1 MPAIDVRHARGVLPT
16 RSSSCSLVGAVL
28 LLGAC
33 AAPAPSV
40 SDSPTAPA
48 SHSSSSTEASASSQ
62 ASVSRD
68 QGWIADLERLVTARE
83 EFHPD
88 PWHGIER
95 AAYVAAVDDVI
106 ARVGELSDDELLVE
120 TVRLAAMP
128 TWAGRDGHGGIHPW
142 GEGDFG
148 THLYPLRLYAFS
160 DGIFVV
166 DALPPYRD
174 LIGDQLLAIGGH
186 DVETLLDAVEPLVAR
201 DNHQQ
206 VLSHGPRLMV
216 TAEVLH
222 GLGLISDPG
231 LPIAF
236 DLASAGEV
244 AVAPVTMA
252 AYEAWAG
259 GHHSLAPPQRPAGAA
274 WLRRIDEPSW
284 FEWQPEAG
292 TLIIQYNMVMGRM
305 PSAIDEIE
313 ARMAGGG
320 LERIVVDVRHNGG
333 GDNTTYVSFL
343 STLQDADAA
352 GIPVYVIMG
361 RFTFSAAGN
370 FVTDVEQTTDA
381 VFVGEDLGTSPN
393 HFGDSISVRLEH
405 SGLVFR
411 VAPQHHVASTP
422 DDPRI
427 TIEPDLPV
435 PISSDDYFGDTD
447 PAMEAIL
454 ADS

>member
-1 MPAIDVRHARGVLPT
+1 
-16 RSSSCSLVGAVL
+16 L

-33 AAPAPSV
+33 ATPVPS
-40 SDSPTAPA
+40 SDGPLA
-48 SHSSSSTEASASSQ
+48 SAREPSFLPEASASSE
-62 ASVSRD
+62 AAVSRTE
-68 QGWIADLERLVTARE
+68 GWIADLERLVSARE

-88 PWHGIER
+88 PWHGIDRGE
-95 AAYVAAVDDVI
+95 YVASVEEVIGRVDQLT
-106 ARVGELSDDELLVE
+106 EDELLVE

-128 TWAGRDGHGGIHPW
+128 TWAGRDGHGGIYPW

-148 THLYPLRLYAFS
+148 THLYPMRLYAFS

-166 DALPPYRD
+166 DALPPYD
-174 LIGDQLLAIGGH
+174 ALVGDQVSAIGGH
-186 DVETLLDAVEPLVAR
+186 DVAAVLDAVEPLVPR

-216 TAEVLH
+216 TAEILH
-222 GLGLISDPG
+222 GLGLIDDPAVPLTFELIG
-231 LPIAF
+231 
-236 DLASAGEV
+236 AGDV
-244 AVAPVTMA
+244 AVAPVPMET
-252 AYEAWAG
+252 YEAWAG
-259 GHHSLAPPQRPAGAA
+259 GHHSLAPPQRAAGGA
-274 WLRRIDEPSW
+274 WLQRIDEPSW
-284 FEWQPEAG
+284 FEWQPDSG
-292 TLIIQYNMVMGRM
+292 TLYIQYNMVMGRM

-313 ARMAGGG
+313 GRMAGDG

-370 FVTDVEQTTDA
+370 FVTDVEQTTGA

-393 HFGDSISVRLEH
+393 HYGDSISVRLEH

-411 VAPQHHVASTP
+411 VAPQHHVASAP

-427 TIEPDLPV
+427 TIVPDLPV
-435 PISSDDYFGDTD
+435 PIRSEDYFGRHD
-447 PAMEAIL
+447 PAMAAIL